1 MGPVFGKPER
11 TPEEK
16 AMALSKVKQIVADFP
31 IVVFSKTYCGYC
43 NRVKQLLA
51 QLAASFKV
59 IELNQESDGDDL
71 QAALL
76 EWTGQRTVPN
86 VFIKGKHIGGCDSVT
101 ELHQMG
107 KLVPLLN
114 NAGAIANTSTQ
125 L

>member
-1 MGPVFGKPER
+1 MCR
-11 TPEEK
+11 WW
-16 AMALSKVKQIVADFP
+16 
-31 IVVFSKTYCGYC
+31 
-43 NRVKQLLA
+43 LLTLCDA
-51 QLAASFKV
+51 G
-59 IELNQESDGDDL
+59 DGDDL

-114 NAGAIANTSTQ
+114 DVGAVANTSAQ